1 LEGATRRSDQAAG
14 PEENDAHGGNSTA
27 AITLIP
33 SHSGE
38 EIE

>member
-1 LEGATRRSDQAAG
+1 MEGATRRSDQAAG
-14 PEENDAHGGNSTA
+14 PEESDAHGGYSTA

-33 SHSGE
+33 SQTGK